1 MSHLL
6 KLVTMSLVSHLR
18 MSTQSFSLSLWNA
31 NGLRVTTIQDSLSH
45 ILYSDIFFITET
57 WLTPP
62 MLIPTNWTQY
72 HTYGTEVANANN
84 RGSGGVAALVNPR
97 CPYPVTQLPSPN
109 NHTLSLKIGA
119 LRVYCVYL
127 PPSLHLDQVFDILN
141 SIPLLPGTIICGDL
155 NARLGELLGN

>member
-1 MSHLL
+1 LESLIQENGAL
-6 KLVTMSLVSHLR
+6 KKELAEAKALIAQLQKASG
-18 MSTQSFSLSLWNA
+18 A
-31 NGLRVTTIQDSLSH
+31 N
-45 ILYSDIFFITET
+45 SDIFFITDT

-72 HTYGTEVANANN
+72 HIYGTKVINANN
-84 RGSGGVAALVNPR
+84 RGSGGVAALINPR

-127 PPSLHLDQVFDILN
+127 PLSLHLDQVQSREQSESASL
-141 SIPLLPGTIICGDL
+141 SSLPAGEALFEIKKTISL
-155 NARLGELLGN
+155 QSYSR